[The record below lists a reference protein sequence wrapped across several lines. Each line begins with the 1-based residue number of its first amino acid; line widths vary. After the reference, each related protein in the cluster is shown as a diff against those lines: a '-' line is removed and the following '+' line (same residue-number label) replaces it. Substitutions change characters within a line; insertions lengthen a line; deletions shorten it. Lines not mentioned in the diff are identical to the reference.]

1 MDKIGEKW
9 IRRLA
14 VAALTAY
21 IGKRGI
27 DSRICLQLLDEV
39 MKEEDKDVKKAVGWA
54 LREITKK
61 DPERF
66 LQGWVKVK
74 DKNIRSI
81 IRDGVGKLSKEKQE
95 EIKSLW

>member
-1 MDKIGEKW
+1 VDKIGEKW

-21 IGKRGI
+21 IRKRGI

-39 MKEEDKDVKKAVGWA
+39 MKEDKDVKKAVGWA

-81 IRDGVGKLSKEKQE
+81 IRDGVGKLQKEKQE